1 MTQGPTLA
9 DATGTRR
16 LQKLQ
21 ERSKHIDDQ
30 IAELTDKKG
39 LIEHEIRELRKELYP
54 TEERQYCDPCERTEP
69 ECGECR
75 GPPILK

>member
-9 DATGTRR
+9 DTTGTRR
-16 LQKLQ
+16 LRKLQ

-39 LIEHEIRELRKELYP
+39 LIEHEFQQIRRELESTR
-54 TEERQYCDPCERTEP
+54 
-69 ECGECR
+69 ECPR
-75 GPPILK
+75 